1 LDHGLTSDRN
11 IMKKIIVITGAARGI
26 GAAIARA
33 AGQAGYGVVVNYA
46 GSKAAAET
54 LVTEIEKAGGEAVA
68 IQGDVSSE
76 ADVLRIFGEI
86 DRRYGRLDGL
96 VNNAG
101 IIGSLGRLDAMTVED
116 MQRVFAVNAIGKM
129 LCAREAVKRMSTAH
143 GGRGGSI
150 VNISSAATT
159 LGSPGEFIHYAASKG
174 AVNTFTIGLAK
185 EVAKE
190 GIRVNAVEPG
200 LIDTDIHQSA
210 GPTDRLERLA
220 PTIPM
225 GRAGTPEDVVGPT
238 LFLLSDASAYMTGA
252 VLRVSGGR

>member
-1 LDHGLTSDRN
+1 
-11 IMKKIIVITGAARGI
+11 MKKVVLVTGAGRGI

-33 AGQAGYGVVVNYA
+33 AGQAGYAVVVNYA
-46 GSKAAAET
+46 GSKSASET
-54 LVTEIEKAGGEAVA
+54 LVAEIGAAGGEAIA

-76 ADVLRIFGEI
+76 PDVLRIFTEI
-86 DRRYGRLDGL
+86 DRRYGRLYGL
-96 VNNAG
+96 INNAG
-101 IIGSLGRLDAMTVED
+101 IIGSLGRLDTMKAED

-143 GGRGGSI
+143 GGQGGAI

-159 LGSPGEFIHYAASKG
+159 LGAPGEFIHYAASKG

-220 PTIPM
+220 PMIPM
-225 GRAGTPEDVVGPT
+225 GRVGTPEDVAGPV

-252 VLRVSGGR
+252 VLRISGGR

>member
-1 LDHGLTSDRN
+1 LKPDLG
-11 IMKKIIVITGAARGI
+11 IPVKKVILVTGGSRGI
-26 GAAIARA
+26 GAAVARA
-33 AGQAGYGVVVNYA
+33 AGRAGYRVVINYA
-46 GSKAAAET
+46 GSKAVAES
-54 LVTEIEKAGGEAVA
+54 LATEIETSGGEAVA
-68 IQGDVSSE
+68 IQGDVSVE
-76 ADVLRIFGEI
+76 ADVLRIFAEI

-101 IIGSLGRLDAMTVED
+101 IIGFLGRLDAMKAED
-116 MQRVFAVNAIGKM
+116 IERVFAVNAVGKM

-143 GGRGGSI
+143 GGQGGAI
-150 VNISSAATT
+150 VNVSSAAAT

-174 AVNTFTIGLAK
+174 AVNTLTIGLAK

-220 PTIPM
+220 PMIPM
-225 GRAGTPEDVVGPT
+225 GRVGTPDDVAGPI
-238 LFLLSDASAYMTGA
+238 LFLLSDAAAYMTGA
-252 VLRVSGGR
+252 ILRVSGGR